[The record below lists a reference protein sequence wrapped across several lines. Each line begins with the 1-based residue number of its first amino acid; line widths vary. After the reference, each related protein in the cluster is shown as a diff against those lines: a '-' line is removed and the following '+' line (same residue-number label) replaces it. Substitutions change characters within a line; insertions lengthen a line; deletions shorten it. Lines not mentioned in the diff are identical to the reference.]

1 MSVFRVEKNSNYTV
15 MANYHLRDKNLS
27 LKAIGLLSKM
37 LSLPEDWDYSL
48 KGLTT
53 ICKDGLAAIR
63 TALIE
68 LEENGYIVRER
79 QRSGHGY
86 WADNLYTIY
95 EIPQNVDK
103 LDERKCDKRIC
114 ENRIYEDR
122 ICEDHTQLS
131 KDITNIK
138 KEPNKDGTKDS
149 FYLSPRA
156 REEAAEN
163 LISFIVD
170 QIGRPLSSIERRIC
184 VRWVERGTDSE
195 LIRFAVNDN
204 LFRGDYFNLKYVQET
219 LDKWKEQG
227 INNIRDAKNH
237 SLNSHVSNLSYMASE
252 IADENYNDKIADRI
266 ITRNEAADLQGTR
279 DYIIELFHNGRRDS
293 AVNMINNT
301 YHKDILDYL
310 PQEIVEYYETHKN
323 D

>member
-1 MSVFRVEKNSNYTV
+1 MSVFRVEKDKNYTV
-15 MANYHLRDKNLS
+15 MANYHLRDNNLS

-95 EIPQNVDK
+95 EMPQNVEK
-103 LDERKCDKRIC
+103 PDERECDKRIC

-122 ICEDHTQLS
+122 TCEDHIQLS

-138 KEPNKDGTKDS
+138 KEPKTERTKDACLLTS
-149 FYLSPRA
+149 RA
-156 REEAAEN
+156 REEAVES
-163 LISFIVD
+163 LLFFVMD
-170 QIGRPLSSIERRIC
+170 KVGRPLSSIERRIL
-184 VRWVERGTDSE
+184 VRWVETGTNPE
-195 LIRFAVNDN
+195 LVHLAVEDN
-204 LFRGDYFNLKYVQET
+204 LFRDDRFNLRYVQQT
-219 LDKWKEQG
+219 LDEWKERG
-227 INNIRDAKNH
+227 VNTIRDAKNFI
-237 SLNSHVSNLSYMASE
+237 LNSHVDNLSQMASE
-252 IADENYNDKIADRI
+252 IADKNYNDDLKESIVLK
-266 ITRNEAADLQGTR
+266 NEASDLQGTR
-279 DYIIELFHNGRRDS
+279 DYIIDLFRQRRYDS
-293 AVNMINNT
+293 VMYMIEST
-301 YHKDILDYL
+301 YHKEILDYL
-310 PQEIVEYYETHKN
+310 PEEIVEYYEQHKS
-323 D
+323 